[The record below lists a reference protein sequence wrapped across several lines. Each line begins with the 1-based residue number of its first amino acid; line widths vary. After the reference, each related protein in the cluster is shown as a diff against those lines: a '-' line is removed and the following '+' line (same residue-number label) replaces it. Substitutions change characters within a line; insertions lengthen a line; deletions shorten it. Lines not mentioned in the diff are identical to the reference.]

1 MGVLFNLWYN
11 SNMKKNILNLDAN
24 WLADL
29 AIFIV
34 LGITPLFFNYFYPIS
49 IDLSKIVIFK
59 VFTLLLLFA
68 VVWRLV
74 GLRLLVVKNSWRRLL
89 PLVLLFV
96 FLIFSLFFSVDI
108 ATSWFGSY
116 DREEGLVSWLFYGLW
131 AFLLIIHL
139 GSYPAEKKTLK
150 INSFIK
156 ISSLS
161 GLLVSI
167 YAIFQILGFDF
178 VSWSE
183 PATLTGRVVSS
194 FGQPNYLACWLVLVL
209 PLSLYLVWA
218 SKKRAAYCWLVVFVF
233 QFITLILTGSRAT
246 FFIFLAVLMGWL
258 VWFLNKKRL
267 LSVKKILLISG
278 VILVVLIGFLAFL
291 THSNQTR
298 LAEFTDIKKG
308 SLAVRL
314 NLYQTGWQ
322 AFLKKPWLGYGL
334 ENQKEAYVGY
344 YKTDFALYARPNTYS
359 DRAHNLILDIL
370 LTSGLI
376 GFVFFVYFFYWI
388 FNNLTKALKDRKYGD
403 FPSFLGLSLAA
414 YLSSLLFN
422 FSVTITNIYFWFIVA
437 LTFVISGQEIF
448 LVKNEKRN
456 FDLGRI
462 ILIIGTAILF
472 FYGSWVELKKIEADY
487 YYNKALVEINNSQ
500 YFTALVFK
508 DYIKETQPNEIFLT
522 YYDQGISLHLLEKL
536 PIISSRSAIFVIS
549 QYLLETEKRI
559 TDTNFENKF
568 IKAFILGMSDNQR
581 ANQLFNELALL
592 SPELPK
598 IYLAWGDSLMFTHNY
613 KEALVKF
620 ERASRLLP
628 DSNNKY
634 INADQKKRLNF
645 YKEQVNLRLTKTEL
659 LLK

>member
-1 MGVLFNLWYN
+1 M
-11 SNMKKNILNLDAN
+11 
-24 WLADL
+24 
-29 AIFIV
+29 
-34 LGITPLFFNYFYPIS
+34 
-49 IDLSKIVIFK
+49 
-59 VFTLLLLFA
+59 
-68 VVWRLV
+68 
-74 GLRLLVVKNSWRRLL
+74 
-89 PLVLLFV
+89 
-96 FLIFSLFFSVDI
+96 
-108 ATSWFGSY
+108 
-116 DREEGLVSWLFYGLW
+116 
-131 AFLLIIHL
+131 
-139 GSYPAEKKTLK
+139 
-150 INSFIK
+150 
-156 ISSLS
+156 
-161 GLLVSI
+161 
-167 YAIFQILGFDF
+167 
-178 VSWSE
+178 
-183 PATLTGRVVSS
+183 
-194 FGQPNYLACWLVLVL
+194 
-209 PLSLYLVWA
+209 
-218 SKKRAAYCWLVVFVF
+218 
-233 QFITLILTGSRAT
+233 
-246 FFIFLAVLMGWL
+246 
-258 VWFLNKKRL
+258 
-267 LSVKKILLISG
+267 
-278 VILVVLIGFLAFL
+278 
-291 THSNQTR
+291 
-298 LAEFTDIKKG
+298 
-308 SLAVRL
+308 
-314 NLYQTGWQ
+314 
-322 AFLKKPWLGYGL
+322 
-334 ENQKEAYVGY
+334 
-344 YKTDFALYARPNTYS
+344 
-359 DRAHNLILDIL
+359 

-403 FPSFLGLSLAA
+403 FPSFLGLSLVA